1 MRCVLASSLRPGGYA
16 VSDVVSVSPTRLA
29 TYATCPRQYE
39 YSYVQ
44 DVSSPDETKL
54 YLHQGKAYHEM
65 IERVCDATDR
75 NDDPDVVFDRA
86 MDVFD
91 ETWAKHIDPDD
102 YASDAHQ
109 EYQRRET
116 LAGIKSFFDP
126 EEGDGIKHAQHSVAT
141 EKRIQCERDGIGLHG
156 YTDNVLRDGDTLHL
170 IDYKRNVGGVLGS
183 WSADRLEEHL
193 NEEAHEAQRVKNA
206 FQTAAYTEGIKSSD
220 LYETGMSVRFS
231 FYGLLHSTETQS
243 TSSGYSVTASGRPRE
258 TTEAYEEYYD
268 TIWDLIRAAHE
279 GITSEAFTPE
289 PFDLIQ
295 AEACDDCDYQSM
307 CADYIATEVKQ

>member
-1 MRCVLASSLRPGGYA
+1 
-16 VSDVVSVSPTRLA
+16 
-29 TYATCPRQYE
+29 
-39 YSYVQ
+39 
-44 DVSSPDETKL
+44 
-54 YLHQGKAYHEM
+54 M

-75 NDDPDVVFDRA
+75 DDDSTEIFERA

-91 ETWAKHIDPDD
+91 ETWSKHIDPDD
-102 YASDAHQ
+102 YASKAHQ

-116 LAGIKSFFDP
+116 LAGIKSFFNP
-126 EEGDGIKHAQHSVAT
+126 EDGDGIEHAQHSVTT

-170 IDYKRNVGGVLGS
+170 IDYKRNVRGVLGH
-183 WSADRLEEHL
+183 WSADRLEDHL
-193 NEEAHEAQRVKNA
+193 NEEAHESQRVKNA
-206 FQTAAYTEGIKSSD
+206 FQTAAYTEGIKSSS
-220 LYETGMSVRFS
+220 LYEPGMSVRFS
-231 FYGLLHSTETQS
+231 FYGLLHKTDVTS
-243 TSSGYSVTASGRPRE
+243 TSTGYNVTASGRERE

-279 GITSEAFTPE
+279 GITTETFAPD

-307 CADYIATEVKQ
+307 CTEYLATEVQQ

>member
-1 MRCVLASSLRPGGYA
+1 
-16 VSDVVSVSPTRLA
+16 VSDIVSLSPTRLA

-39 YSYVQ
+39 HKYVL

-54 YLHQGKAYHEM
+54 YLYQGKAYHEM
-65 IERVCDATDR
+65 IELVCEATDR
-75 NDDPDVVFDRA
+75 NDDPETIYQRA
-86 MDVFD
+86 VDVFD
-91 ETWAKHIDPDD
+91 DTWEKHIDPNE
-102 YASDAHQ
+102 YASKAHQ

-126 EEGDGIKHAQHSVAT
+126 DDGDGIEHARKSVVT
-141 EKRIQCERDGIGLHG
+141 EKRINCEHEGVGLHG

-170 IDYKRNVGGVLGS
+170 IDYKRNVKGVLGS
-183 WSADRLEEHL
+183 WSADRLQEHL

-206 FQTAAYTEGIKSSD
+206 FQTAAYIEGIKASS
-220 LYETGMSVRFS
+220 LYEPGMSVRFS
-231 FYGLLHSTETQS
+231 FYGLLHGTDVTSTPT
-243 TSSGYSVTASGRPRE
+243 GYSISASGRERE

-279 GITSEAFTPE
+279 GITTETFAPE
-289 PFDLIQ
+289 PFDHIQ

-307 CADYIATEVKQ
+307 CADYIATEIQQ